1 MMFSVAI
8 SAIRNPK
15 AHENITISKDDAI
28 RKLMLA
34 SMLMY
39 KLEAAQLV
47 PEKQCLLTIDFPQQH
62 CHVWA

>member
-8 SAIRNPK
+8 SAIRNPN

-28 RKLMLA
+28 RKLMFA
-34 SMLMY
+34 SVLMY

-47 PEKQCLLTIDFPQQH
+47 TEKYCFLTIDLPLTS
-62 CHVWA
+62 